1 MITAL
6 IVTYVVLGMTT
17 VKILDN
23 DVGIDFFIA
32 QVCLHNEKM
41 SELPWWYLNFVMILA
56 IIVAWP
62 KFLKENSDGY
72 W

>member
-1 MITAL
+1 VITAL

-23 DVGIDFFIA
+23 NIGLDWVAMQFSFHPE
-32 QVCLHNEKM
+32 LR
-41 SELPWWYLNFVMILA
+41 ELPTNTLRVLVVFVTILM
-56 IIVAWP
+56 WP
-62 KFLKENSDGY
+62 VVLKELYDGY

>member
-6 IVTYVVLGMTT
+6 IVTYISLGIVT

-32 QVCLHNEKM
+32 QVCLHDERM
-41 SELPWWYLNFVMILA
+41 AELPWWYLNFVMILA